1 MNLIRNNSMHILV
14 QFLMRIL
21 NVQAVSAYSIYFRSY
36 VRNSHQ
42 LETYA
47 NAQKHF
53 TKQKTVSQ
61 VWTKKGDE
69 VATTNGDNSESDTNV
84 DAYEYS
90 KKLRRERSI
99 QKKESSESRLRKSPS
114 SKPPSTVLCS
124 SSSVAAKPDGNE
136 SKDSYD
142 PNFEIKMKRRSPSQS
157 SRTTTTS
164 STTYSKNTPS
174 KKRRS
179 ITCEACFRKDI
190 KIADLRTKCAQLKG
204 DRDALREKQ
213 LLVHRITSVD
223 TEFLHSSER
232 SGYKK

>member
-1 MNLIRNNSMHILV
+1 MKLIQDESERP
-14 QFLMRIL
+14 
-21 NVQAVSAYSIYFRSY
+21 
-36 VRNSHQ
+36 
-42 LETYA
+42 
-47 NAQKHF
+47 
-53 TKQKTVSQ
+53 KTHDSTLTQ
-61 VWTKKGDE
+61 VWPKKGEE
-69 VATTNGDNSESDTNV
+69 VATTNRNNSESDTNV

-99 QKKESSESRLRKSPS
+99 RSKESSESPLRKSPS

-124 SSSVAAKPDGNE
+124 SSSVAAKAQGNE
-136 SKDSYD
+136 SEDSID
-142 PNFEIKMKRRSPSQS
+142 PNFEIKRKRRSPSQS

-164 STTYSKNTPS
+164 STTPSKNSPS
-174 KKRRS
+174 KKRSS
-179 ITCEACFRKDI
+179 ITCEACFRKDL

-223 TEFLHSSER
+223 TEFLHSSDR

>member
-1 MNLIRNNSMHILV
+1 MKLIQDESERPKTHNSTL
-14 QFLMRIL
+14 
-21 NVQAVSAYSIYFRSY
+21 
-36 VRNSHQ
+36 
-42 LETYA
+42 T
-47 NAQKHF
+47 
-53 TKQKTVSQ
+53 Q
-61 VWTKKGDE
+61 VWPKKGEE
-69 VATTNGDNSESDTNV
+69 VATTNGNNSESDTNV

-99 QKKESSESRLRKSPS
+99 RSKESSESPVRKSPS

-124 SSSVAAKPDGNE
+124 SSSVAAKEQGNE
-136 SKDSYD
+136 SEESD
-142 PNFEIKMKRRSPSQS
+142 PNFHTKRKRRSTSHS
-157 SRTTTTS
+157 FRTTTTTSTSPS
-164 STTYSKNTPS
+164 SNSHS
-174 KKRRS
+174 KKGSS
-179 ITCEACFRKDI
+179 ITCEACFRKDL